1 MSLHDAKFPILSR
14 LKGLRIGPD
23 GQGDAYCPAHADS
36 RPSLQV
42 NAAGS
47 RLLLKCLANCDTVS
61 VLQSLGAMWSDT
73 FEKPVD
79 PPKKEKNWIERIT
92 ATYDYRDEQGT
103 LLFQVCR
110 LSEPKDF
117 RQRRPKSDGGTGW
130 EWKVK
135 GTRHVLYRLPELL
148 AANPEQPV
156 LICEGEK
163 DVDRVCSIGAVA
175 TCNPGGAGKWL
186 DDFSDSLAGRHVYLM
201 CDNDEAGRK
210 HCDLVAGSLAGKAAS
225 IHVVQLVGLPDH
237 GDVSDWL
244 GPDPASPLHTPA
256 ELVAQ
261 LEAAPIYDP
270 DHPLSD
276 NSSSTQS
283 AANESDNDPHRLA
296 RLFVSQH
303 TFVPAGQE
311 ASAGLPTIRFWRG
324 VWYRWHDGYYDP
336 LDPDE
341 MRCRVVSSMKAEFDR
356 VNAEKVRNFIPEDED
371 DLPPQVTPV
380 TVTAVGNV
388 LQALR
393 SQCLLP
399 SSIDPPSILAVD
411 GFTSTPA
418 KHLISLR
425 NGVLDL
431 RKFLEDADDV
441 LIPHSPRLFT
451 LAALPID
458 FDPSAECPLWN
469 GFLSRNLNNDDRSEM
484 LQEWFGICATFNNSF
499 QSFLML
505 EGSGSN
511 GKSVICS
518 VLTAFLGLRN
528 VSHVPLECFGET
540 FHLSG
545 TVGKLANIVSEIG
558 EVEKANEGTLKSYT
572 SGDRMTFNRKGLP
585 LFEAV
590 PTARLVMATNAL
602 PRFAD
607 RSNGVWRRMLLLP
620 LDVVIGADERV
631 AGMDS
636 VEWWSSKPNE
646 LSGIFLWALMGL
658 ARLMKPPHKF
668 TRPKA
673 MTEGLAEYQLE
684 CFPARRFLL
693 ETYEES
699 EHGEVSTHEVY
710 QLYRAWCEEHGNKP
724 QASHTFGR
732 EIRKVFPGVI
742 AKRWVI
748 RHDGKRSPG
757 YTGIEVRN
765 QPSLEE
771 AAAENDLEAKKNR
784 KSESL
789 F

>member
-1 MSLHDAKFPILSR
+1 MSSHEAKFPILAR
-14 LKGLRIGPD
+14 LRGLRMRDD
-23 GQGDAYCPAHADS
+23 GQGEACCPAHEDS

-42 NAAGS
+42 NASGS
-47 RLLLKCLANCDTVS
+47 RLLLKCLANCDTVD
-61 VLQSLGAMWSDT
+61 VLRSLNAMWSDT
-73 FEKPVD
+73 FEKPID
-79 PPKKEKNWIERIT
+79 PPKKEKSWEQRIT
-92 ATYDYRDEQGT
+92 ATYDYRDEKGE

-110 LSEPKDF
+110 LTDPKDF
-117 RQRRPKSDGGTGW
+117 RQRRPRSDGKSGW

-135 GTRHVLYRLPELL
+135 GTRLVLYRLPEFL
-148 AANPEQPV
+148 AADPAKPV

-163 DVDRVCSIGAVA
+163 DTDRVRSLGALAV
-175 TCNPGGAGKWL
+175 CNPGGAKKWQ
-186 DDFSDSLAGRHVYLM
+186 DDFSVALAGRNVYLL
-201 CDNDEAGRK
+201 CHNDEAGRN
-210 HCDLVAGSLAGKAAS
+210 HCDLVASSLAGKAAS
-225 IHVVQLVGLPDH
+225 IHVVQFLELPEH

-244 GPDPASPLHTPA
+244 GPDTANPLHTPS
-256 ELVAQ
+256 ELVAR
-261 LEAAPIYDP
+261 LESAPLYDP
-270 DHPLSD
+270 DQPLSD
-276 NSSSTQS
+276 NSSSPPQ
-283 AANESDNDPHRLA
+283 ANESDNDPHRLA
-296 RLFVSQH
+296 RLFVSQN
-303 TFVPAGQE
+303 TFAD
-311 ASAGLPTIRFWRG
+311 LPTIRFWRG

-336 LDPDE
+336 MDPEE
-341 MRCRVVSSMKAEFDR
+341 MRCRVVATMKVEFDR
-356 VNAEKVRNFIPEDED
+356 INHEKVKNHIPKDED

-399 SSIDPPSILAVD
+399 TAIEPPCILPSEVHGSPQA
-411 GFTSTPA
+411 A

-431 RKFLEDADDV
+431 RKFLDDADDV
-441 LIPHSPRLFT
+441 LLPHSPTLFT

-458 FDPSAECPLWN
+458 FDPNAECPLWRA
-469 GFLSRNLNNDDRSEM
+469 FLARNLNNDDRCEM
-484 LQEWFGICATFNNSF
+484 LQEWFGICATFNNSL

-518 VLTAFLGLRN
+518 TLTAFLGLRN

-572 SGDRMTFNRKGLP
+572 SGDRMTFNRKNLP

-602 PRFAD
+602 PHFAD

-636 VEWWSSKPNE
+636 VEWWTSRPAE
-646 LSGIFLWALMGL
+646 LAGIFLWALAGL
-658 ARLMKPPHKF
+658 SRLMKPPHKF
-668 TRPKA
+668 TRPKS
-673 MTEGLAEYQLE
+673 MTEGLAEYQLD
-684 CFPARRFLL
+684 CFPARRFLTD
-693 ETYEES
+693 TYELS

-710 QLYRAWCEEHGNKP
+710 QLYRKWCEENGYKKP
-724 QASHTFGR
+724 QASQTFGR
-732 EIRKVFPGVI
+732 EIKKVFPSI
-742 AKRWVI
+742 KPKRWVL
-748 RHDGKRSPG
+748 RHDGKRGPG
-757 YTGIEVRN
+757 YTGIEVA
-765 QPSLEE
+765 PEVAMTPETEE
-771 AAAENDLEAKKNR
+771 ENEKR
-784 KSESL
+784 ISQL